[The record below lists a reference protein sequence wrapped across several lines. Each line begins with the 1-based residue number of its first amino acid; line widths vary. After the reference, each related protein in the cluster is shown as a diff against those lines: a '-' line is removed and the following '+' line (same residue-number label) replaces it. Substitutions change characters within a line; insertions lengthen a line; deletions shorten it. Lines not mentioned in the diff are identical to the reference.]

1 MDLKKSFYLLGL
13 GIFVLSL
20 TGLWACSGGGGN
32 TTSSGGTGT
41 AGAAGTGEA
50 SGTLT
55 VNLTDSPFS
64 NAKAVLVTFS
74 EVQVHHSGRGWV
86 TVPFAAGPSRTCD
99 LKNLVGG
106 AQDVLGAGSLPAGHY
121 TQIRLVVTQSTLYFD
136 NPSAGPACGSYI
148 LPPLGQNASLEISS
162 GEIKLNREFD
172 LAAAGTGNILLDF
185 EGDKSIHKTG
195 NDRYLMNPVISI
207 VSVQG

>member
-1 MDLKKSFYLLGL
+1 MDLKKLFYLLGL
-13 GIFVLSL
+13 GISVLSL
-20 TGLWACSGGGGN
+20 TGLWACSSGGG
-32 TTSSGGTGT
+32 TSSGGTGT
-41 AGAAGTGEA
+41 TGAAGTGGA

-74 EVQVHHSGRGWV
+74 EVQVHHSDRGWV
-86 TVPFAAGPSRTCD
+86 TVPFAAGTSRTCD

-106 AQDVLGAGSLPAGHY
+106 AQDVLGAGSLPAGRY
-121 TQIRLVVTQSTLYFD
+121 TQIRLVVNQSTLYFD
-136 NPSAGPACGSYI
+136 NPSAGSACGSYI
-148 LPPLGQNASLEISS
+148 LPPLGQNAPLEISS

-172 LAAAGTGNILLDF
+172 LAAGGGSTILLDF
-185 EGDKSIHKTG
+185 DGEKSIQKTG